1 MIQKIYNY
9 FWSKDKYFIRD
20 IRDLLGFTPKNLG
33 LFKQAFIHKS
43 NQEIEGVKSNERLE
57 FLGDALLST
66 ITAEYLYK
74 KYLYKDEG
82 FLTKMRAKIVR
93 RSMLNR
99 VGYDLRLDIFL
110 KQYNRVHLS
119 DSMLGNALEAL
130 VGAIYMEKGYDY
142 TRDFVVGRILQEHL
156 DMDVLVEKDENYK
169 SRLLEW
175 CQKYNKTL
183 EYELLRKFRLDKR
196 DRFQVGVL
204 VDGQRI
210 SEAADFNKKGAEQIA
225 SRKAMTTLGILSK
238 PLKGV

>member
-119 DSMLGNALEAL
+119 DSMLGNAL
-130 VGAIYMEKGYDY
+130 
-142 TRDFVVGRILQEHL
+142 
-156 DMDVLVEKDENYK
+156 
-169 SRLLEW
+169 
-175 CQKYNKTL
+175 
-183 EYELLRKFRLDKR
+183 
-196 DRFQVGVL
+196 
-204 VDGQRI
+204 
-210 SEAADFNKKGAEQIA
+210 
-225 SRKAMTTLGILSK
+225 
-238 PLKGV
+238 